1 MNYLLF
7 YTGKIPDYV
16 NQTFDSIYKAE
27 GESCKI
33 YFCGDEELKRKDIE
47 FIQKND
53 LNNEFIE
60 EVSNL
65 NYFRNESNLLWES
78 SFLRIFYLY
87 ELANKLGIDNFIH
100 FDCDVLTYKPFKSIK
115 NLFVEGKL
123 NITPVNEIFLNFS
136 YSYINNIEN
145 FKKICTCLIEIVNN
159 STHYEKKYYA
169 GRRLNEMIML
179 NIAYIKNP
187 DLFNLLKILPENDS
201 EFIFDPGS
209 YGQYLGGVDK
219 HFFSKKNITDDHY
232 VGRNIIKYGYDI
244 KFNEGLPVVIA
255 NEKEFK
261 LVNLH
266 IHKKNLRKFLAK

>member
-16 NQTFDSIYKAE
+16 NQTLDSIYKAE

-33 YFCGDEELKRKDIE
+33 YFCGDEELKRKDVE

-53 LNNEFIE
+53 LTNEFIE
-60 EVSNL
+60 EVGNL

-87 ELANKLGIDNFIH
+87 ELAKKLSIDNFIH
-100 FDCDVLTYKPFKSIK
+100 FDCDVLTYKPFESIK
-115 NLFVEGKL
+115 NSFVEGKL
-123 NITPVNEIFLNFS
+123 NITPVNELFLNFS

-145 FKKICTCLIEIVNN
+145 FKKICSSLIEIVTN
-159 STHYEKKYYA
+159 SMHYEKKYYA

-187 DLFNLLKILPENDS
+187 NRFNLLKVLPENDS

-219 HFFSKKNITDDHY
+219 HFFSKKYTNDEHY

-244 KFNEGLPVVIA
+244 RFSEGLPVVIS
-255 NEKEFK
+255 NEREFK